1 MQVLTK
7 LCILD
12 LQQTAPI
19 VSWNIAPATG
29 MPYKCRE
36 GDIVPLP
43 RYFFKVCSKFGS
55 CHLGEVSHTR
65 RLTFG
70 QTSI

>member
-1 MQVLTK
+1 M
-7 LCILD
+7 
-12 LQQTAPI
+12 APT
-19 VSWNIAPATG
+19 VSWNISPAVG

-55 CHLGEVSHTR
+55 CHLGEVYAGNMIFKDALLSM
-65 RLTFG
+65 
-70 QTSI
+70 SMI